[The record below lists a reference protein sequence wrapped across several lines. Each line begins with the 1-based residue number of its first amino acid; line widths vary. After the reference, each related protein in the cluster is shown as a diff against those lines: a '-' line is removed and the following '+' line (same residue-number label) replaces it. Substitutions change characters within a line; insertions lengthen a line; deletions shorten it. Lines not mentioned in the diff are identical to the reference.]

1 MPTLSAIGSSS
12 AAFNQGLSRLEDAS
26 KNMPLGKIEAMR
38 ARRVAEQQAQMEAE
52 AKMIAAQAQRDA
64 AGAKGDDG
72 AAAQRSAQVIA
83 SILGDPAVFKTPE
96 ATRDAIGRL
105 MATGD
110 PGAIEV
116 AQSIMGKLNE
126 LRQSQQAGAESMAG
140 QAFGTEQELRGAQ
153 ADDARANAERS
164 RVETERMRRG
174 ALDTPTSTPNETDL
188 KYAATYII
196 QASKEKTG
204 WTYFWNKLDEVEQ
217 TQMAGKLARKVDD
230 LKKKYIAQNNEEP
243 EAKTV
248 EKWMRDEARILINGE
263 ESGRGY
269 PPEEETGTNPKGAG
283 GSSRG
288 RPPSGAPP
296 AGTPSTTG
304 LRRIGPGGSER

>member
-38 ARRVAEQQAQMEAE
+38 AKRVAEQQAQMEAE

-64 AGAKGDDG
+64 AGAKGTDS
-72 AAAQRSAQVIA
+72 ATAQRSAQLIA

-110 PGAIEV
+110 PGAQEA

-126 LRQSQQAGAESMAG
+126 MRPSQEAGAGSMAG
-140 QAFGTEQELRGAQ
+140 QAHGTEQGLKEAQTDEARSNAGRARMEKERMERGA
-153 ADDARANAERS
+153 
-164 RVETERMRRG
+164 M
-174 ALDTPTSTPNETDL
+174 DTPTSTPNETDL

-196 QASKEKTG
+196 QASKEKAG
-204 WTYFWNKLDEVEQ
+204 WKYFWEKLDEVEQ

-230 LKKKYIAQNNEEP
+230 LKKKYIAANNEEP
-243 EAKTV
+243 DANTV
-248 EKWMRDEARILINGE
+248 EQWMRDEARILINGE

-269 PPEEETGTNPKGAG
+269 PPEEKGAG
-283 GSSRG
+283 GSGRNRPPN

-296 AGTPSTTG
+296 ANTPSQKPM
-304 LRRIGPGGSER
+304 RRIGANGSER